1 MSSHIHHGKDCVK
14 RLIGYTTPLALTL
27 YLASFAVALL
37 AGLLASATGSNVVL
51 ALGFS
56 AGLLMW
62 WPLVR
67 DIVPVTLSVVIHGR
81 WPTRN
86 T

>member
-1 MSSHIHHGKDCVK
+1 MK
-14 RLIGYTTPLALTL
+14 RLIGYTTRLALTL

-37 AGLLASATGSNVVL
+37 AGLLASASGTNVVL

-67 DIVPVTLSVVIHGR
+67 DIVPVALSVVIYGR